1 MLIQHDEYLKSDINI
16 SQTSSPISV
25 PFVGKIATEA
35 HDTEPT
41 IVSEQPKI
49 QTVGSTTIPRV
60 FPKPS
65 TSF

>member
-25 PFVGKIATEA
+25 PLVEKIANEA

-41 IVSEQPKI
+41 IVSEQTQNPN
-49 QTVGSTTIPRV
+49 SW
-60 FPKPS
+60 FYHYS
-65 TSF
+65 